1 MPDILTIIAA
11 FDTEVIWEMYN
22 IVSEY
27 ISRLYQWNVEIKMYF
42 KIHGKLQIQDFLFD
56 KWIGFG

>member
-27 ISRLYQWNVEIKMYF
+27 ISRLYQWNVEIN
-42 KIHGKLQIQDFLFD
+42 GALQ
-56 KWIGFG
+56 